1 MSPIVNALNALNA
14 LWFGAA
20 FGYFAMTPERAA
32 RLLAPRSQ
40 RATPLYRTL
49 VASLRFLGGMNLALA
64 AFALALALPAGVGA
78 RAGALSAAVFA
89 LAHASQFACNV
100 PVLLG
105 GGRQGDA
112 LWPVLRGPMAFI
124 FAVDGSLA
132 LANALA
138 AAWLFLS

>member
-1 MSPIVNALNALNA
+1 MVSVVNVLNA

-20 FGYFAMTPERAA
+20 FGYFALTPGRAA
-32 RLLAPRSQ
+32 KLLAPRSQ

-64 AFALALALPAGVGA
+64 ALALALALPAGAPAGA
-78 RAGALSAAVFA
+78 RPGALCAAVFA

-100 PVLLG
+100 PILLG
-105 GGRQGDA
+105 GGRRGDA
-112 LWPVLRGPMAFI
+112 LWPVRRGPMAFI
-124 FAVDGSLA
+124 FAVDGALA

-138 AAWLFLS
+138 AAWLVRVS